1 MIVDRTHM
9 VKFAEIDSDG
19 NETFDVVTAVAGK
32 RIRVMSYVLSVAGAQ
47 VVKFQSKVGAEDLLE
62 LTGTGIHA
70 IAAVNNTFAAP
81 HNPAGWFET
90 EVGGDLQILS
100 SAANK
105 LGGHLSYVEY

>member
-1 MIVDRTHM
+1 MIVDRTHL

-19 NETFDVVTAVAGK
+19 NETFDVVAAVTGK
-32 RIRVMSYVLSVAGAQ
+32 RIRVLSYVLSVAAAQ
-47 VVKFQSKVGAEDLLE
+47 IVKFQSKGSGAAVE
-62 LTGTGIHA
+62 LSGTGIHA
-70 IAAVNNTFAAP
+70 IAAVNNTFAAA

-90 EVGGDLQILS
+90 VAGEKLQMVS